1 MLFARAPTRCP
12 RDRAERT
19 PLAGSGPGVDD
30 PGVLTRYLYGAD
42 GRIRLGRLLPLL
54 AVTVGLAIFGTVTLV
69 VTPILSGH
77 PAIRTIWV
85 LFGVLLLKLPLIL
98 LLWWFIARN
107 REWPNQRPRW
117 SDREMSEIL
126 TRLDDEAT
134 RALSRPDAP
143 ARLAHLS
150 REAWHLADQLSGERK
165 VDALT
170 VALKIDELVG
180 RVRERRPQG

>member
-1 MLFARAPTRCP
+1 MIRPV
-12 RDRAERT
+12 
-19 PLAGSGPGVDD
+19 LA
-30 PGVLTRYLYGAD
+30 RYLYGPD
-42 GRIRLGRLLPLL
+42 GRIRVSRLVPLL
-54 AVTVGLAIFGTVTLV
+54 AVTISMAIFGTVTIIAAPALG
-69 VTPILSGH
+69 GH
-77 PAIRTIWV
+77 PAVRTIWV
-85 LFGVLLLKLPLIL
+85 LFSVLLLKLPLIL

-117 SDREMSEIL
+117 SDREMGEIL

-134 RALSRPDAP
+134 RALHRPDAQ

-150 REAWHLADQLSGERK
+150 REAWHLADQVGGERK

-170 VALKIDELVG
+170 VALRIDELAG